1 MPNANRLTVRI
12 MVMVMVAKDQGL
24 RISARTKAGLAAA
37 KARHEAGPD
46 RGVKP
51 SARMSHW
58 SSRTP

>member
-12 MVMVMVAKDQGL
+12 MVMVAKDEGL
-24 RISARTKAGLAAA
+24 RISARSKAGLAAA

>member
-1 MPNANRLTVRI
+1 
-12 MVMVMVAKDQGL
+12 MVMAAKDEGL

-37 KARHEAGPD
+37 KARHEAGLG